1 MRDISHHILGTK
13 LSHVHDSV
21 EDARA
26 AHQAAMYLLVQGCP
40 EEPPQCP
47 RVGATSAN
55 SLACQLLAH
64 RIPDW
69 CDRNQVLAMILM
81 YTKVVPDSVEVI
93 TAPGI
98 GSEGGHGGSS
108 GESSAPRG
116 KMVVT
121 FRNPGTF

>member
-1 MRDISHHILGTK
+1 
-13 LSHVHDSV
+13 
-21 EDARA
+21 
-26 AHQAAMYLLVQGCP
+26 
-40 EEPPQCP
+40 
-47 RVGATSAN
+47 
-55 SLACQLLAH
+55 
-64 RIPDW
+64 
-69 CDRNQVLAMILM
+69 MILM

-121 FRNPGTF
+121 FETQAHSELAFSSIPGPNRPDKAGKAQKRIYLKGGGGGGGGYIYLRKQV